1 MSFRRLDLGE
11 SKDELPAAGSET
23 SADELPVARSETTVD
38 ELLAAGS
45 RGVEN
50 FAKLADVSRRGVEGC
65 SSSPAAQTS
74 VVRWGWYENPRKHLI
89 YMMA

>member
-1 MSFRRLDLGE
+1 MSFSQPDPGRRQLCE
-11 SKDELPAAGSET
+11 AGGCEQT
-23 SADELPVARSETTVD
+23 
-38 ELLAAGS
+38 
-45 RGVEN
+45 
-50 FAKLADVSRRGVEGC
+50 GVEGC